1 MMGSLQMHA
10 INVKA
15 ERRVPSDTF
24 CSSLRNRL
32 RFPCPCVGFA
42 TKPLWADHHKGIE
55 DSSMLMCR
63 ICLPARHRVSR
74 KLFHCQ
80 QAVACLQKKKRIPVQ
95 KAGSFWSPESGQSSL
110 RVCPRGTD
118 LEPVFWAQKWDL
130 SFGSLIPKFWTRL
143 VRFFEF
149 YHSKLPSPELWPPA
163 GESPPQIEPGAIRIE
178 QPIGAATVWHAEVY
192 SRIGLVQ
199 ERPAHPHVVRVAP
212 TLPWHQIRLVRWPCG
227 RFVVQSIRARHAV
240 S

>member
-1 MMGSLQMHA
+1 MTCGIRWMMVSLQMHA

-95 KAGSFWSPESGQSSL
+95 KAGSVWSPESGQSSL

-143 VRFFEF
+143 VRFFF
-149 YHSKLPSPELWPPA
+149 VSIILNCLRPSCGHRQA
-163 GESPPQIEPGAIRIE
+163 R
-178 QPIGAATVWHAEVY
+178 
-192 SRIGLVQ
+192 
-199 ERPAHPHVVRVAP
+199 AHPKSSPAQFESSSPSAQPLSGMPRFTP
-212 TLPWHQIRLVRWPCG
+212 GLGWCRNG
-227 RFVVQSIRARHAV
+227 RPIHML
-240 S
+240 